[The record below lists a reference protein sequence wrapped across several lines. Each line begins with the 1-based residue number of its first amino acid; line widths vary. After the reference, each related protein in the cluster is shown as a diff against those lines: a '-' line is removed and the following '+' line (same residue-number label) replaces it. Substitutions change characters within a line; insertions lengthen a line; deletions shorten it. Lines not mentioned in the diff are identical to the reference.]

1 MRIDVYFLIL
11 PNMMMLDII
20 GPSETLQLA
29 RDCFKI
35 HYISPKHSVSCSTGM
50 MIGDLKSLPETLPK
64 GSLLVLPGV
73 INSQVDFGTE
83 EALIALEWLKGWR
96 EKVSWQ
102 ELSIVCICS
111 GALLAARAGL
121 LDGIQCTTHHD
132 ILDRLR
138 TLAPAAL
145 VKENCIFIEDKG
157 VCTCAGIMAGIDL
170 ALHLVHR
177 FCSPQEAMKVAREMV
192 VYFPRAGNHTQMSP
206 WLIFRHHYHP
216 VIHRAQ
222 DIIAIS
228 PEKNRSIEELAALI
242 HVSSR
247 HLSRLFRQHLG
258 ISVREFHE
266 QMRLVIAQQYI
277 KSGMGVE
284 KAALVAG
291 FSSSRQLRRAEVR
304 AGTAGV

>member
-1 MRIDVYFLIL
+1 MSVDVYFLVL
-11 PNMMMLDII
+11 PNMMVLDIV

-29 RDCFKI
+29 GEHFKI
-35 HYISPKHSVSCSTGM
+35 HYISPKQSVRCSTGM
-50 MIGDLKSLPETLPK
+50 MVGDLKPLPETLPN

-73 INSQVDFGTE
+73 TNSLVDFDTE
-83 EALIALEWLKGWR
+83 EALTALEWLKGWR
-96 EKVSWQ
+96 GKVSRQ

-138 TLAPAAL
+138 ALAPAAL
-145 VKENCIFIEDKG
+145 VKENRIFIEDKG

-177 FCSPQEAMKVAREMV
+177 FCSPQEAMRVAREMV
-192 VYFPRAGNHTQMSP
+192 VYFPRAGEDAQMSP
-206 WLIFRHHYHP
+206 WLRFRHHHHP

-228 PEKNRSIEELAALI
+228 PEKNWNIEELAALI

-266 QMRLVIAQQYI
+266 QMRLAIAQQYI
-277 KSGMGVE
+277 QSGMGVE

-291 FSSSRQLRRAEVR
+291 FSSARQLRRAKMR
-304 AGTAGV
+304 AEE